1 MNCEHCNKTYKSL
14 SSLNQHKKTAKFCL
28 KIQKGNENIQLN
40 HKCDFCNKD
49 FSTKQHL
56 ITHVETCKEKEKIDI
71 QNQIDTILKQKE
83 DEFEE
88 YKTQKEDE
96 FNTILK
102 QKDSIIKMYEIK
114 VEEDL
119 VIKTELRKEND
130 TLKAKHEIYEKDHEF
145 IKSLAKKPVNITNN
159 NTKILNIGTLN
170 IDKDK
175 VKNVFENKFNSSV
188 IDNGQKGLAI
198 FTVDN
203 FLKDE
208 DGNLTYVCTD
218 PSRNIYR
225 YKDSFG
231 EIQKDVNATKLTN
244 LLVEG
249 GINDINNKIAI
260 AYWTNDDGSQD
271 TEKFFRLN
279 GKATE
284 INNLKNDNSVFVST
298 LSTITILG
306 NISNSLTP

>member
-102 QKDSIIKMYEIK
+102 QK
-114 VEEDL
+114 
-119 VIKTELRKEND
+119 
-130 TLKAKHEIYEKDHEF
+130 
-145 IKSLAKKPVNITNN
+145 SLQ
-159 NTKILNIGTLN
+159 L
-170 IDKDK
+170 
-175 VKNVFENKFNSSV
+175 
-188 IDNGQKGLAI
+188 
-198 FTVDN
+198 
-203 FLKDE
+203 
-208 DGNLTYVCTD
+208 
-218 PSRNIYR
+218 
-225 YKDSFG
+225 
-231 EIQKDVNATKLTN
+231 
-244 LLVEG
+244 
-249 GINDINNKIAI
+249 
-260 AYWTNDDGSQD
+260 
-271 TEKFFRLN
+271 
-279 GKATE
+279 
-284 INNLKNDNSVFVST
+284 
-298 LSTITILG
+298 
-306 NISNSLTP
+306 

>member
-71 QNQIDTILKQKE
+71 QNQID
-83 DEFEE
+83 
-88 YKTQKEDE
+88 
-96 FNTILK
+96 TILK